1 MTDSLD
7 KFKDVDLEKLIWDK
21 LIKDT
26 KEKMDEDMVKI
37 LYDNLWDLYDGEE
50 SKDT

>member
-7 KFKDVDLEKLIWDK
+7 KYKDVDLEKLIWDK
-21 LIKDT
+21 LVKDA

-37 LYDNLWDLYDGEE
+37 LYDNLWDLYDEV
-50 SKDT
+50 KK